1 METWFAAHQS
11 QITYTRFY
19 AGDFPPGIESYDW
32 LVVMGGP
39 MGVYDDA
46 TLPWLASEKAAI
58 VAAVE
63 AKKIVL
69 GFCLGAQL
77 LALVMGGKVTRNP
90 NKEIGWHLIQKTEAA
105 DSIWIGRI
113 LPKLLLTFHWH
124 GDTFAL
130 PPEAIPLATSEGC
143 MQQGF
148 VIGNRVVGLQFHPE
162 ATPSS
167 IQALLGACAEDL
179 TEGPFVQPKQ
189 ALAGKRE
196 DFLANGQFLEKLLSG
211 LEACAGD

>member
-1 METWFAAHQS
+1 METWFAAHHS

-19 AGDFPPGIESYDW
+19 AGDFPPEIESFDW

-39 MGVYDDA
+39 MGVHDDA
-46 TLPWLASEKAAI
+46 TLPWLASEKTAI
-58 VAAVE
+58 LAAVD

-105 DSIWIGRI
+105 DNTWIGRI

-130 PPEAIPLATSEGC
+130 PPGAIPLAVSEGC
-143 MQQGF
+143 KQQGF

-167 IQALLGACAEDL
+167 IQALLEACAEDL
-179 TEGPFVQPKQ
+179 TYGPYVQSIEV
-189 ALAGKRE
+189 LAGKSK
-196 DFLANGQFLEKLLSG
+196 DFLANRQFLEKLLSA
-211 LEACAGD
+211 LETFSLG